1 MLDIFPRTVVEH
13 APVLIVVIPLL
24 FALITTIVSYTN
36 ERLALPLTIVAMSST
51 FVAALITLVRVLN
64 EGAISYHL
72 GGWSPPIGISYN
84 VDHLNAPVLLMIT
97 VVSLLTAI
105 YSKEVVKKE
114 LPGKIVP
121 FYVIYTLSVTG
132 LVGMTITGDVF
143 NLYVLLEIAALSAYA
158 LIAMGG
164 GRAYM
169 ATFNYLIFG
178 TIGASFYL
186 LGVGYLL
193 LKTGSLNMLDI
204 GQLLP
209 ALYSSKA
216 VLTAF
221 ILVMV
226 GMWVKMAFFPMHG
239 WLPNAYAYAP
249 TASACLLGPLMTKV
263 SVYVMIRIMFTV
275 FSSDFT
281 FNVLKWQNLIVWWA
295 VIAIIA
301 GSLFALSQRD
311 LRKMLTY
318 IVVAEIGYMV
328 GGVWLANKLGITG
341 AIYHIFSDAMMT
353 LCLFMAMGCIIYRT
367 KSRSFESMRGIFRKM
382 PVTMVA
388 FVIGAFAM
396 IGIPPTC
403 GFFSKWYLISGAIQD
418 GHWGFGAALVFSS
431 LINAVMFF
439 RLFEIGYYRKFTG
452 NEDHDHHDEKITM
465 EEAPMSMVV
474 PLVIVSISL
483 ILLGLYTNE
492 IVTNLIDFVIP
503 EGIL

>member
-1 MLDIFPRTVVEH
+1 MAKPDCVV
-13 APVLIVVIPLL
+13 VCDC
-24 FALITTIVSYTN
+24 YYC
-36 ERLALPLTIVAMSST
+36 R
-51 FVAALITLVRVLN
+51 
-64 EGAISYHL
+64 
-72 GGWSPPIGISYN
+72 
-84 VDHLNAPVLLMIT
+84 
-97 VVSLLTAI
+97 
-105 YSKEVVKKE
+105 
-114 LPGKIVP
+114 
-121 FYVIYTLSVTG
+121 
-132 LVGMTITGDVF
+132 
-143 NLYVLLEIAALSAYA
+143 
-158 LIAMGG
+158 
-164 GRAYM
+164 
-169 ATFNYLIFG
+169 
-178 TIGASFYL
+178 
-186 LGVGYLL
+186 
-193 LKTGSLNMLDI
+193 
-204 GQLLP
+204 
-209 ALYSSKA
+209 
-216 VLTAF
+216 
-221 ILVMV
+221 
-226 GMWVKMAFFPMHG
+226 
-239 WLPNAYAYAP
+239 
-249 TASACLLGPLMTKV
+249 
-263 SVYVMIRIMFTV
+263 
-275 FSSDFT
+275 
-281 FNVLKWQNLIVWWA
+281 
-295 VIAIIA
+295 
-301 GSLFALSQRD
+301 SLFALSQRD

-367 KSRSFESMRGIFRKM
+367 KGRSFESMRGIFRKM

-403 GFFSKWYLISGAIQD
+403 GFFSKWYLISGAIQA